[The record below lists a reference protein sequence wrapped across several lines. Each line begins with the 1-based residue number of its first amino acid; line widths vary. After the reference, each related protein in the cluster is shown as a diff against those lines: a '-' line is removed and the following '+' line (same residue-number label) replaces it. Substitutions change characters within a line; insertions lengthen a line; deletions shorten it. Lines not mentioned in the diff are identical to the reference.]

1 MESRGA
7 SLEEL
12 MTVIAGK
19 IGKACYESG
28 DVEGGMFPVGPA
40 VGLITQIKSVREIMD
55 EIYGRGRGCPRP
67 SERSLRELKG
77 GSYPYGMLDGIRVL
91 DFTTNAAAPAPR
103 P

>member
-1 MESRGA
+1 LANNNAQKCQELESRGA

-55 EIYGRGRGCPRP
+55 EIMD
-67 SERSLRELKG
+67 EAE
-77 GSYPYGMLDGIRVL
+77 
-91 DFTTNAAAPAPR
+91 AALALLNGLSAN
-103 P
+103 